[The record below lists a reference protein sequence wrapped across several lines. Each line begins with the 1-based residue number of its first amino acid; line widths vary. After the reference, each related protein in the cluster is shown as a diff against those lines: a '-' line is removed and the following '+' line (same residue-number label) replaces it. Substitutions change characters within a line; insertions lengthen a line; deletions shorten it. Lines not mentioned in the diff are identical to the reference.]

1 MAKKDISIFQ
11 NLQHFLYNWGHGKIC
26 QANWELPAPT
36 SGRFHR
42 FHSTVT
48 KPLTGGPED
57 NLKLE
62 SGQGAAVTI
71 LVETLLIS
79 RKLLFRIGV
88 WQDSPGTVLRYSLPQ
103 GRSEEGELFKL
114 NTWPGWGQVEEL
126 PCSIPRLNTK
136 FCYLR
141 TILSH
146 LNSL

>member
-11 NLQHFLYNWGHGKIC
+11 NLQHFLYNWGHGKSAR
-26 QANWELPAPT
+26 QTWSSLPPQVADFT
-36 SGRFHR
+36 DS
-42 FHSTVT
+42 HSTVT

-71 LVETLLIS
+71 LVDTLLIS
-79 RKLLFRIGV
+79 RKLLFRIVV

-141 TILSH
+141 TIPSY